1 MDFGAWQRHMSDCQR
16 ANQQPDRLI
25 RCLGEVPWHGGAGR
39 PQAAQLS
46 EKISPMR
53 HQPPVLLPK
62 ALMKTMLMLMSC
74 CVLYYCTGCSEKK
87 EEAEEKV
94 RLVATSPLRKDTTV
108 TKEYVAQIH
117 SIQHIELRALEK
129 GYLQKIYVDEGQ
141 FVKQGQLMFQIM
153 PLIYQAELKKSQA
166 EANYVGLEYQN
177 TKRLADKNVVSPNEL
192 ALAQAKFD
200 KANAEVSL
208 AQTHLQ
214 FTTIKAPF
222 SGIMDHFQGRLGSLV
237 DEGDLLTTLSDN
249 SKMWV
254 YFNVPEAEY
263 LAYKAHAKANDSA
276 QKVKLMMANNEVFNQ
291 PGVVQTIEADFNNE
305 TGNIAFRATFPNPD
319 GLLRNGETG
328 NILMTVP
335 LQKALLIPQKATFEV
350 LEKKYVFVVDKNNAV
365 HQREVTIGSEM
376 SGLYAIKAGLA
387 ANERILL
394 EGLRK
399 VKDGD
404 KISYDYQDPQSV
416 IAHLKVYSE

>member
-1 MDFGAWQRHMSDCQR
+1 MFM
-16 ANQQPDRLI
+16 
-25 RCLGEVPWHGGAGR
+25 
-39 PQAAQLS
+39 
-46 EKISPMR
+46 
-53 HQPPVLLPK
+53 LL
-62 ALMKTMLMLMSC
+62 SC
-74 CVLYYCTGCSEKK
+74 CVLYYCTGCSKEKK
-87 EEAEEKV
+87 EVEETVK
-94 RLVATSPLRKDTTV
+94 LTATSPWLKDTTV

-117 SIQHIELRALEK
+117 SLQHIELRALEK
-129 GYLQKIYVDEGQ
+129 GYLQKIFVDEGQ
-141 FVKQGQLMFQIM
+141 TVKAGQVMFQIM

-214 FTTIKAPF
+214 FTTVKAPF
-222 SGIMDHFQGRLGSLV
+222 TGIMDHFQGRLGSLV

-263 LAYKAHAKANDSA
+263 LTYKEHTKGDSTM
-276 QKVKLMMANNEVFNQ
+276 KVKLLMANNEVFRY
-291 PGVVQTIEADFNNE
+291 PGVVKTIEADFNNE
-305 TGNIAFRATFPNPD
+305 TGNIAFRATFPNPQ

-328 NILMTVP
+328 SILMTVP
-335 LQKALLIPQKATFEV
+335 MKNALLIPQKATFEI
-350 LEKKYVFVVDKNNAV
+350 LEKKYVYVVDKNNVV
-365 HQREVTIGSEM
+365 HQREITIGSEM
-376 SGLYAIKAGLA
+376 PDLYAITAGLSG
-387 ANERILL
+387 NEKILL

-404 KISYDYQDPQSV
+404 KISYNYEDPKTV
-416 IAHLKVYSE
+416 IPHLKVYSE